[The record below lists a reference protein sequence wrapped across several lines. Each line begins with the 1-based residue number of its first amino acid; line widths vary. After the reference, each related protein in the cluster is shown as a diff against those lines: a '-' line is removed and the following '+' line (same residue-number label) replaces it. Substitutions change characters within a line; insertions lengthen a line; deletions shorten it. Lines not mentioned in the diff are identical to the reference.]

1 MLQLQRDQR
10 VQLIS
15 DYIQKI
21 IIIILLVV
29 DE

>member
-1 MLQLQRDQR
+1 MLELRRDQR
-10 VQLIS
+10 VQLIP
-15 DYIQKI
+15 DYIPK